1 MLNFESVWSSLL
13 GGAFTDFLPFSFRTL
28 GKWSNFHHHVLK
40 WVGKKT
46 GWCLVMSKCNKW
58 AFKMAI
64 FSTKWWA
71 NAQRVGGWPLA
82 KKTLRRSPHE
92 WESNGDRW
100 GCRWK
105 RSDVSAREKRWRS
118 DLVGEILGRL
128 RREDGREESL
138 QSKKPGDGFKLILV
152 FPCLFFF
159 ELSCFGYLFGA
170 CFASIIQLGD
180 IPNTYIN
187 IHLFKGVYI
196 GLISKGVPIPRAFPP
211 FCLWIRGFPML
222 PGY

>member
-1 MLNFESVWSSLL
+1 
-13 GGAFTDFLPFSFRTL
+13 
-28 GKWSNFHHHVLK
+28 
-40 WVGKKT
+40 
-46 GWCLVMSKCNKW
+46 MSKCATGWGLTTGQENLE
-58 AFKMAI
+58 AI
-64 FSTKWWA
+64 SARMGEQWG
-71 NAQRVGGWPLA
+71 QVGVSLETFRRFGPG
-82 KKTLRRSPHE
+82 KTVKIRS
-92 WESNGDRW
+92 
-100 GCRWK
+100 CRWNFGE
-105 RSDVSAREKRWRS
+105 VETWRW
-118 DLVGEILGRL
+118 EGRK
-128 RREDGREESL
+128 S
-138 QSKKPGDGFKLILV
+138 SIKKPGDGFKLILV